1 LDLYQTELKIDFLRF
16 EQQSD
21 LKQPNSIQE
30 ALQAKITAAD
40 ELVFIFPVWWVNMP
54 AILKNFFDTVL
65 TP

>member
-1 LDLYQTELKIDFLRF
+1 MDLYQTELKIDFLRF